1 MVGLWHDAGSCVAN
15 SEREGA
21 REPFVL
27 DCGERK
33 IEGIAMSPL
42 LGGEFKLL
50 KFLGTHSGKW
60 HSCHV
65 ISVCVYGR
73 DDLAAH
79 QLVWKYVS
87 TLRKKLAP
95 ALPDLIELCRRRG
108 YRCRVPL
115 SIREHVDI
123 AAGCVAR

>member
-1 MVGLWHDAGSCVAN
+1 MADLWHDSGSRMMN
-15 SEREGA
+15 SESDATRDIY
-21 REPFVL
+21 VL
-27 DCGERK
+27 NCSERK
-33 IEGIAMSPL
+33 IEGIGMQPL

-50 KFLGTHSGKW
+50 KFLGSHSAKW

-65 ISVCVYGR
+65 ISINVFDR
-73 DDLAAH
+73 TDPAAH

-108 YRCRVPL
+108 YRCRVP
-115 SIREHVDI
+115 IIII
-123 AAGCVAR
+123 A